1 VRRSR
6 SGIPIAEVFMS
17 AHYLSLA
24 HVAEGNHAGATV
36 FTVGVGIVAV
46 ISVYLLVRGH
56 R

>member
-1 VRRSR
+1 
-6 SGIPIAEVFMS
+6 MS

-24 HVAEGNHAGATV
+24 YVAEGNHAGATV